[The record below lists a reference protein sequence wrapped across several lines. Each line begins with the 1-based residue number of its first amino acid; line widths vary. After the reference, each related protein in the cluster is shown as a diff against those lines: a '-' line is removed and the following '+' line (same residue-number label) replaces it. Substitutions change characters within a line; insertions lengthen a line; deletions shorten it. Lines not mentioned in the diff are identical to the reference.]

1 MPVYAFTNATK
12 LVTRSEIAAANRHA
26 LGQDQVSKRRR
37 RSDANARCFTYDLKT
52 QKTFLHKVGSPTL
65 NLGNAFDAHL
75 ERTGAQL
82 RRQKN
87 GVIALHMIVGVS
99 PEWIAAGGDPHD
111 ANNER
116 VQLLTKVAAHW
127 VENELGGVWSVRY
140 DLDERGSAVV
150 DVLCSPVRS
159 HKSSGKLW
167 VSTKKALTELAVRHG
182 KPANAYP
189 YGYQALQDSWTAYAQ
204 KYLDPE
210 IKRGRDARETGAK
223 HMKPEPFGEL
233 QDKIKANKKL
243 AAKLAK
249 DQAAVE
255 ALRRQAREAIET
267 TNRAAAQVAREAAAL
282 NGERQAFEAQCQE
295 VLQLL
300 GKRVRDALARG
311 SDLALAAYQALQR
324 LAHVPEHKVLT
335 KAEIAFTHP
344 PGSQDRRMGHS
355 ARSFIV
361 VDNRSEGFIPQ
372 RSPKGDR
379 GGERSEGGGQRPPVK
394 PKERRPKGPKI

>member
-1 MPVYAFTNATK
+1 MH
-12 LVTRSEIAAANRHA
+12 R
-26 LGQDQVSKRRR
+26 
-37 RSDANARCFTYDLKT
+37 
-52 QKTFLHKVGSPTL
+52 VGSPRL
-65 NLGNAFDAHL
+65 NLVHAFDAHL

-87 GVIALHMIVGVS
+87 GVIALHMIIGVS
-99 PEWIAAGGDPHD
+99 PAWVAAGGDPHD

-116 VQLLTKVAAHW
+116 VKLLTKLAAHW

-150 DVLCSPVRS
+150 DVLCSPVRP
-159 HKSSGKLW
+159 HKSSGKPW

-210 IKRGRDARETGAK
+210 IKRGRDAKETGAK
-223 HMKPEPFGEL
+223 HMQPEPFGEL

-282 NGERQAFEAQCQE
+282 NGERQAFDAQCQE

-300 GKRVRDALARG
+300 GKRVRNALARG
-311 SDLALAAYQALQR
+311 SDLALAAYQTLQR
-324 LAHVPEHKVLT
+324 LAGVPEEAVQCHLDNLKSRLRRTQAARIDVLQPLAAHSLPWT
-335 KAEIAFTHP
+335 TVAKGLSRSGRRKATGGVSAAKEG
-344 PGSQDRRMGHS
+344 GSAPLSNPRKRVQKGRKSSFWRFS
-355 ARSFIV
+355 AARISA
-361 VDNRSEGFIPQ
+361 
-372 RSPKGDR
+372 PKGAI
-379 GGERSEGGGQRPPVK
+379 PPYLDK
-394 PKERRPKGPKI
+394 